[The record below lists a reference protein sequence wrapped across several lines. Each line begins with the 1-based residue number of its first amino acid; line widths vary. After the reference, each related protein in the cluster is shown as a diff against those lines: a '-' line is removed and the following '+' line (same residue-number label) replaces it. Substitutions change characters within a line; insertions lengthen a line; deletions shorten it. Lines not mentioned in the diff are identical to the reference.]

1 MKVKSEVLYFLILR
15 FKTRNT
21 EEEMFRRCK
30 FNDSEEYANSGVLI
44 RVRETTFNRHFLK
57 TLSLESGGDWHPE
70 RRPKT

>member
-1 MKVKSEVLYFLILR
+1 MKVKSEILYFFILR

-44 RVRETTFNRHFLK
+44 RVRETTFK
-57 TLSLESGGDWHPE
+57 
-70 RRPKT
+70 